1 LQSQNKKTRI
11 GVTGGI
17 ASGKT
22 FATNYFRS
30 LGYPVFYADILAT
43 QLMIRNPEIKSQI
56 VKEFG
61 AESYLDGRLNK
72 EYLASRVFSFPEEIK
87 KLNAIVHPA
96 VIARSAELMTMA
108 LEYDDVVFYE
118 AALVFE
124 SGMTNRFDYILLI
137 TADRDIRLK
146 RAVARGG
153 LSEKDV
159 TDRMANQ
166 ISEDEKIRLSH
177 FVIVNDQT
185 EHEFIDK
192 LQKFVDIIE
201 KDKTGD
207 ISSFPYFIQ

>member
-30 LGYPVFYADILAT
+30 FGYPVFYADILAT

-137 TADRDIRLK
+137 TADRDLRLK

>member
-1 LQSQNKKTRI
+1 M
-11 GVTGGI
+11 
-17 ASGKT
+17 
-22 FATNYFRS
+22 
-30 LGYPVFYADILAT
+30 FYADILAT

-56 VKEFG
+56 VREFG
-61 AESYLDGRLNK
+61 EESYLDGRLNK

-137 TADRDIRLK
+137 TADRDLRLK

-166 ISEDEKIRLSH
+166 ISEEEKIRLSH

-192 LQKFVDIIE
+192 LQKFVDLVE
-201 KDKTGD
+201 NDD
-207 ISSFPYFIQ
+207 LSEISSFPYFIQ

>member
-1 LQSQNKKTRI
+1 MQSQNKKTRI

-72 EYLASRVFSFPEEIK
+72 EYLASRVFSIPEEIK